1 MTSNKRT
8 FLRAVKWAYVMNCGQ
23 QGLTAL
29 FSFALAAIVGPRDFG
44 TLAMAMIYIQFVQI
58 FLEQG
63 LVATLI
69 QRKDLRSEHLD
80 SVFWMGLGI
89 SLALM
94 AMTIVVSPYWAAVNH
109 LPGLSAVI
117 CALSLM
123 LPIEGLDIVQRAI
136 LQRDMDFKSLS
147 IRTNLA
153 VVAGGV
159 LGLVMA
165 FRGFGVWSLV
175 AQKLLQETVALG
187 LLWRLS
193 PWRPG
198 FRFELASLRELWR
211 VSLSNL
217 LGRVGV
223 FFSGQS
229 DGLLMGLFFGPMAVG
244 LYQLANRLMSTV
256 LTTTTGSIQ
265 VVSLPQF
272 SRFQHQPAQLRESM
286 LACIRLTAI
295 VSVPALIGLSMVSHP
310 LMRVLGRDWTQAANA
325 LQILTLVGV
334 VMTFQYLVGPLL
346 QAVSK
351 PHYAA
356 AMVWA
361 HGAISV
367 VTLLAASIF
376 LRSAATERQVFGIA
390 MVRLVVVFVFFI
402 PVIFYFLSTICQI
415 SVLEFL
421 RTTAPSFASSGAI
434 AAAIYLLQASHV
446 FAASALL
453 ALTMDVFV
461 GAVVGVGL
469 LLALD
474 HRLREMV
481 CVVAPQWLHTN
492 NKKIPSIATP

>member
-29 FSFALAAIVGPRDFG
+29 FSFGLAAIVGPRDFG

-69 QRKDLRSEHLD
+69 QRKDLRTEHLD
-80 SVFWMGLGI
+80 SVFWMGFGL

-94 AMTIVVSPYWAAVNH
+94 AVTIVGSPYWAAVNH
-109 LPGLSAVI
+109 LPGLAAVI

-136 LQRDMDFKSLS
+136 LQREMDFKSLS

-153 VVAGGV
+153 VIAGGIP
-159 LGLVMA
+159 GLVMA

-187 LLWRLS
+187 LLWGLS

-198 FRFELASLRELWR
+198 FRCELASLRELWR

-217 LGRVGV
+217 LSRVGV

-265 VVSLPQF
+265 IVSLPQF
-272 SRFQHQPAQLRESM
+272 SRFQHQPAELRESV

-295 VSVPALIGLSMVSHP
+295 VSVPALVGLSVVSRP
-310 LMRVLGRDWTQAANA
+310 LMRVLGRDWAQATNA
-325 LQILTLVGV
+325 LQILTVVGI
-334 VMTFQYLVGPLL
+334 VMTFQYLIGPLL

-351 PHYAA
+351 PHQAA

-367 VTLLAASIF
+367 VTLVAAGIF
-376 LRSAATERQVFGIA
+376 LKSAAIERQVFGIA
-390 MVRLVVVFVFFI
+390 TVRLVVAFFFFV
-402 PVIFYFLSTICQI
+402 PVIFYFLSRICQI
-415 SVLEFL
+415 SVFEFAQ
-421 RTTAPSFASSGAI
+421 TVAPSFASSAAI
-434 AAAIYLLQASHV
+434 AAAVYLVRASHL

-453 ALTMDVFV
+453 ALTMDVLV
-461 GAVVGVGL
+461 GSVVGVGL
-469 LLALD
+469 MLALD
-474 HRLREMV
+474 HRLRETV
-481 CVVAPQWLHTN
+481 RVAVLRWLHTQD
-492 NKKIPSIATP
+492 KEIPGIATL